1 MKAKIISVLNFKGG
15 VGKTTTTVNL
25 GAALA
30 RAGKQVLIID
40 LDEQCNTSN
49 ILGFDVKDG
58 ATIVDV
64 MRGTVEEYPIY
75 DTHDERLKFIPASR
89 KLADFQ
95 NEINN
100 YISRELTLR
109 NMLEPVR
116 DYFDY
121 ILMDCPP
128 NLGIYSINS
137 MCAADYLITPV
148 SCNVMTLQGVYGIV
162 EKYKEIKKKVNH
174 GLQFGGFLLTRY
186 IKGRKVAPM
195 MDQFLG
201 ELDLSIYDTR
211 IRECAALDAC
221 TGEYQNI
228 YEYDKAMFKP
238 GFGRKPTPSNGAQDY
253 TALADEVIAKTALAV

>member
-1 MKAKIISVLNFKGG
+1 MEAKIISVLNFKGG

-49 ILGFDVKDG
+49 ILGFNVKDG

-75 DTHDERLKFIPASR
+75 DTHHGFLKFIPASR
-89 KLADFQ
+89 KLAEFQ

-109 NMLEPVR
+109 NVLEPIR
-116 DYFDY
+116 DCFDY
-121 ILMDCPP
+121 IIMDCPP

-148 SCNVMTLQGVYGIV
+148 SCRVMTRQGVYGVV
-162 EKYKEIKKKVNH
+162 EKYKEIKKKINH
-174 GLQFGGFLLTRY
+174 GLQFGGFLMTCY
-186 IKGRKVAPM
+186 IKGRKAAK
-195 MDQFLG
+195 DLEIFLG
-201 ELDLSIYDTR
+201 ELDLTIYNTR

-228 YEYDKAMFKP
+228 YEYDQATFKP
-238 GFGRKPTPSNGAQDY
+238 GFGRKPKPSNGAQDY
-253 TALADEVIAKTALAV
+253 TALAEEVMAKTA